1 MILIALNLCEQ
12 SPDTVCFGSLKQ
24 VTQLDFLTIN
34 LMFKKLF
41 SFSLLMIILLL
52 FYIFGLVLFN
62 DCSLVQHDTF

>member
-41 SFSLLMIILLL
+41 SFSLLMIILL